1 MVRIL
6 TESEVESLLDMRAA
20 VDVVEQALLDQA
32 CGKSTNRSRYRIA
45 LPRTMLNV
53 MAAGVSTF
61 HALGVKCYVVGQT
74 GPGGAHIYVLLF
86 DSEIGKLLA
95 IMQADKLGQMR
106 TGAASGVATKY
117 LAPEGAKTL
126 GVYGTGWQAESQVEG
141 VAAVRQLARVV
152 VYSRSKRRREDF
164 ATR

>member
-74 GPGGAHIYVLLF
+74 GPGGAHIYLLLF

-106 TGAASGVATKY
+106 TGAAS
-117 LAPEGAKTL
+117 
-126 GVYGTGWQAESQVEG
+126 
-141 VAAVRQLARVV
+141 VV

-164 ATR
+164 AIRISERLGLALEPTSAPEEPAAQEIVVTATSSEE